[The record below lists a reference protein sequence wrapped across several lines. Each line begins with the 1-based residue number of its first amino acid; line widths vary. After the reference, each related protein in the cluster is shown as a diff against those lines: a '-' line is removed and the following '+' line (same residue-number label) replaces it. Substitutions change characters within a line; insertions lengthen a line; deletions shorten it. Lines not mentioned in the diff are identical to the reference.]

1 MKFLSV
7 KFSKQLMTYT
17 CHVPGSVLGLEVEN
31 KIQLALNLVE
41 EIKHEG
47 KHILAQCPTA
57 IETKR

>member
-1 MKFLSV
+1 
-7 KFSKQLMTYT
+7 MTYT